1 MGQRQ
6 GQEIA
11 VEVSDMKEDSVW
23 VGIFVGALF
32 LIFMILL
39 LGSANV
45 TESVL
50 FALIIAVGSV
60 AVYIV
65 YVFIVLIWIIVSY
78 FWTEI
83 RLRGGISSW
92 WSFFK
97 RPDIL
102 ADPTEID
109 DIISDILSVMN
120 SRDYCMARRWNP
132 TRPSKYAVWI
142 RGKKNKVVLK
152 LLLGGK
158 MK

>member
-1 MGQRQ
+1 
-6 GQEIA
+6 
-11 VEVSDMKEDSVW
+11 MKEDSGTI
-23 VGIFVGALF
+23 GILVGALF
-32 LIFMILL
+32 LTFIFLVF
-39 LGSANV
+39 GGASGADG
-45 TESVL
+45 VL
-50 FALIIAVGSV
+50 FVLVIAVGSV
-60 AVYIV
+60 AVYTV
-65 YVFIVLIWIIVSY
+65 YVFIVLIWITVSY

-97 RPDIL
+97 HPDIL

-120 SRDYCMARRWNP
+120 SRDYCMAHRWNP